1 MSEILA
7 NHPAIVERL
16 STHNNIRFDR
26 VSWRCDGHECPSYK
40 APAMNKGRRLLVG
53 LLNSSDNKV
62 ADQRDMNTT
71 T

>member
-40 APAMNKGRRLLVG
+40 AQ
-53 LLNSSDNKV
+53 SDAGDRHLIRHV
-62 ADQRDMNTT
+62 RPTDSVSL
-71 T
+71 